1 MDPYIAWLKVRCH
14 PLFETAGTYWRP
26 YHHALVPASLKPE
39 PIELDSQQA
48 NELLEKSGT
57 LFLRYFSRTYEQP
70 TAFWYMACN
79 EYDFKKLP
87 HKVRTQIRRA
97 QRDCR
102 IERVD
107 PAWLADNG
115 YPCFQVAFSRYRN
128 ARPESREEFEEMC
141 RGSIGGPFE
150 FWAAFVGDQLVGFAK
165 CVVGNDYCACVVSK
179 LDPRFL
185 SLSPSSALHDA
196 MLRTYVSEQ
205 QKTVTC
211 GFRNVVHDTDMH
223 RFLLQFGYRRVYCDL
238 KVRYRPLV
246 RALVS
251 VLYPFRLAMRRAL
264 DSGWT
269 DRINAL
275 LFQEEIRRTFE

>member
-1 MDPYIAWLKVRCH
+1 MDSYIAWLKDRRH
-14 PLFETAGTYWRP
+14 PLFEVAGTYWRP
-26 YHHALVPASLKPE
+26 YHQALVPASPKPE
-39 PIELDSQQA
+39 PIELDLYQA

-57 LFLRYFSRTYEQP
+57 WFLRYFSRTYEQP
-70 TAFWYMACN
+70 TAFWYTACY
-79 EYDFKKLP
+79 EYDLKKLSP
-87 HKVRTQIRRA
+87 NARHKIRRA
-97 QRDCR
+97 QRHCR

-115 YPCFQVAFSRYRN
+115 YPCFRAAFSRYRG

-150 FWAAFVGDQLVGFAK
+150 FWAAFVGHQLVGFAK
-165 CVVGNDYCACVVSK
+165 CVVGYDYSACSVVK
-179 LDPRFL
+179 LDPSFL
-185 SLSPSSALHDA
+185 SLGPSYALQDA
-196 MLRTYVSEQ
+196 ILRTYVSED
-205 QKTVTC
+205 QKTVTH
-211 GFRNVVHDTDMH
+211 GFRNVAHDTDIH
-223 RFLLQFGYRRVYCDL
+223 KFLLQFGYRPVYCDL

-251 VLYPFRLAMRRAL
+251 VLYPFRLAMRRAP

-269 DRINAL
+269 ARINAF